1 MKYLNG
7 VTVHINDKVQLWESC
22 NGIVVCSIDTNEY
35 SEEYSEADWKNTLK
49 RGVLIL
55 SDQAGLIH
63 YEEADQD
70 LTLLE

>member
-7 VTVHINDKVQLWESC
+7 VTVHINDKVRLWENC

-35 SEEYSEADWKNTLK
+35 SEEYPEADWKNTLK

-70 LTLLE
+70 LTLLG